1 MNRAEMKKDS
11 MTTFTCLWVSWIS
24 LSSPA
29 KLAEP
34 ENNIWPEPIW
44 SRFCWAAT
52 HWVWGLLCRMVS
64 VSLSLSLSYIYSQ
77 PIEIFAGKQLVI
89 ATASFLGIDMPTP
102 QIPLWLEIS
111 FTFMHW
117 MYSCSVKPTLT
128 SIRCR
133 WSSSTMQA
141 TSRECSLSSWRGTW
155 TCPSTTSPSRQSNNI
170 LGKMMEIVQAVYVQ
184 DVWMGEVAWFT
195 TAYFVDPLVICNGGR
210 SSL

>member
-24 LSSPA
+24 LSSLS
-29 KLAEP
+29 KTGQTWEQHLAWTHLEP
-34 ENNIWPEPIW
+34 
-44 SRFCWAAT
+44 
-52 HWVWGLLCRMVS
+52 LLLS
-64 VSLSLSLSYIYSQ
+64 SHALSLRPPL
-77 PIEIFAGKQLVI
+77 PDGKRVFVFVLYLFSANWDFCRQAI
-89 ATASFLGIDMPTP
+89 GHCDGKFLGHRYADPSDP
-102 QIPLWLEIS
+102 SLVGNLIS

-128 SIRCR
+128 SVRCR

-155 TCPSTTSPSRQSNNI
+155 TCPSTTSPSRQNNNI